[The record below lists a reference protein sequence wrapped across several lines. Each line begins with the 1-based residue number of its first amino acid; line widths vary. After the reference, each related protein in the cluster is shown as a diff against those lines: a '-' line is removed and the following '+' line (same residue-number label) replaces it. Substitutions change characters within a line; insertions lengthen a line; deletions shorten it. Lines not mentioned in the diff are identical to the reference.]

1 MLVAAPPANR
11 SRLFLLV
18 LIVTAVVSAW
28 SPRLSAGEMFR
39 GPVEAR
45 VVRVIDGDTFV
56 AEALLWPGHR
66 LAVTV
71 RLRGIDAPEL
81 KSRCWRERRA
91 AKMARAALEGMVG
104 HGRVAI
110 SNVAGGKYYGRVLA
124 DVATPGGT
132 ALAPALLALAVVRPY
147 RGGRRDT
154 WC

>member
-1 MLVAAPPANR
+1 MPLAASPSTRSCLFHIVLV
-11 SRLFLLV
+11 
-18 LIVTAVVSAW
+18 VTAVASVWVS
-28 SPRLSAGEMFR
+28 PLSAGETFR

-81 KSRCWRERRA
+81 RSRCWRERRA
-91 AKMARAALEGMVG
+91 AKVARAALEGMVG
-104 HGRVAI
+104 HGPVAI

-124 DVATPGGT
+124 DVITPDGT

>member
-18 LIVTAVVSAW
+18 LIVTAVVSAS

-39 GPVEAR
+39 GPVKAR
-45 VVRVIDGDTFV
+45 VVREISVDTFV

-104 HGRVAI
+104 HGPVAI

-124 DVATPGGT
+124 DVITPDGT

-147 RGGRRDT
+147 RGRRRDT

>member
-39 GPVEAR
+39 GPVKAR

-66 LAVTV
+66 LVVTV

-104 HGRVAI
+104 HGPVAI